1 MNFSVSEH
9 ASLIDMVLYSIL
21 QLTFKKLLLFKLRC
35 SVMIIHKDIKARLL
49 S

>member
-35 SVMIIHKDIKARLL
+35 SVMIIQKDIKALLL